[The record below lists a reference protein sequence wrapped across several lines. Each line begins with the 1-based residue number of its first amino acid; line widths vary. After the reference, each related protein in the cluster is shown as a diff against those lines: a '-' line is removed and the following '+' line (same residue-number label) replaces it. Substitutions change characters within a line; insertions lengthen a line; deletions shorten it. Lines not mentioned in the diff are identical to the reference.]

1 MPRPKPRAR
10 RPMAAL
16 AIGLL
21 LLVLVPGT
29 ASAECTQLSPWPSF
43 TRSAPHAA
51 TILVGTVTWTP
62 GGINNSRFVLRVD
75 EVLRGRAPD
84 EIEFN
89 AFHPGVR
96 QPICP
101 EDSSLVVHSVGER
114 LAIAYRARMPG
125 QKHSFTSVAFV
136 RPSRPNLFLLPE
148 MERLSEAQVRAI
160 AAGLPGTDTASS
172 GVEARAPAII
182 GPGAPAIVPWVA
194 GLLAG
199 LLALRRSSVRARAT
213 SPGSAAASRARGAPA
228 S

>member
-1 MPRPKPRAR
+1 V
-10 RPMAAL
+10 AAL
-16 AIGLL
+16 TGGLL
-21 LLVLVPGT
+21 LLGLVPGT
-29 ASAECTQLSPWPSF
+29 ASAECTQASPWPSF
-43 TRSAPHAA
+43 TRSAPRAA

-62 GGINNSRFVLRVD
+62 GGEVNSHFVLRVD

-101 EDSSLVVHSVGER
+101 EDSVLRVHREGER

-136 RPSRPNLFLLPE
+136 RPSKPNLFLLPE
-148 MERLSEAQVRAI
+148 MERLSLAQVRAI
-160 AAGLPGTDTASS
+160 AAGLPGTDTASP
-172 GVEARAPAII
+172 GAGAGAPAIV

-199 LLALRRSSVRARAT
+199 LLALRRSAARARAT
-213 SPGSAAASRARGAPA
+213 PPGSSAASRSRGAPA